1 MNAIA
6 ERMARQRES
15 LEAKE
20 KAIEAFNEQNYKG
33 AVDLLKKAIKLDPD
47 NHIFYSNRAA
57 AFMALEQYEK
67 ALVDADECIRLQN
80 ATYVRCTKQELQLV
94 MDAIAQRKEESLE
107 FKERAIE
114 GAWQRLWNSPE
125 QCCRFFSRVRTRWV
139 ACLVSTAFNVQN
151 FKRAEQHLSSAI
163 ELDPENHV
171 FYSNRACKLH
181 SLPTGHHKPPTQ
193 RMSQRTP
200 VDDVKQNILVCI
212 LAISTWQARLPTW
225 LWRSLTGPSRMRTSA
240 CGCSQHGQRAI
251 RGKRLPS
258 CPWRTSLPPV
268 KPA

>member
-1 MNAIA
+1 MDKLGP
-6 ERMARQRES
+6 ARDAFEKG
-15 LEAKE
+15 LE
-20 KAIEAFNEQNYKG
+20 
-33 AVDLLKKAIKLDPD
+33 LDRD
-47 NHIFYSNRAA
+47 NP
-57 AFMALEQYEK
+57 
-67 ALVDADECIRLQN
+67 
-80 ATYVRCTKQELQLV
+80 TYVRCTRQELQLV

-258 CPWRTSLPPV
+258 CPWRTSLPPM